1 MPSTTSQD
9 HNVDGGIAEPPQ
21 RETPSDVRFADL
33 LQEPLSELTQFAHIP
48 LPDIEAFVNR
58 SRATREAETERGR
71 KKGHVRRP
79 LNAFI
84 LYRKCYRERAVAF
97 CEAHAPGTVISHGSV
112 SSVCGASWKM
122 EPEHV
127 KVRFK
132 EWALQEL
139 RSFRKAFPNYRYQ
152 RRKVV
157 LLEEVGGGVARTR
170 PASTSDAAVSLF
182 AQQYPPA
189 PPPWFADLAQ
199 QGAEYQLAQA
209 LPFLPAEH
217 LDGFMPQGGW
227 APPMPLYLIP
237 PAPQHHLCPTD
248 ISYPQVELGTPVSS
262 PKTTAT
268 PKATLSLCSDPNDA
282 SAQQSPQP
290 VLCSRC
296 ACEVAFVGAAN
307 TRTCFLPDN
316 PAPEL
321 PPDAVVA
328 ADDSQASS
336 IDTAA
341 GNNENDGRFP
351 PFEIDDTLKAALP

>member
-1 MPSTTSQD
+1 MPSRNRMLQILQ
-9 HNVDGGIAEPPQ
+9 NNADGGIAEPPQ
-21 RETPSDVRFADL
+21 RGTPSDVRFADL
-33 LQEPLSELTQFAHIP
+33 LQEPLSELTRFAHIP
-48 LPDIEAFVNR
+48 LPDIEAFANR
-58 SRATREAETERGR
+58 SRATREAETEGGR

-84 LYRKCYRERAVAF
+84 LYRKCYRERVVAF
-97 CEAHAPGTVISHGSV
+97 CEAHAPETVVSHGSV

-127 KVRFK
+127 KVQFK

-139 RSFRKAFPNYRYQ
+139 RAFQKAFPKYRYQ
-152 RRKVV
+152 PRKVV
-157 LLEEVGGGVARTR
+157 LLEEVGGGLARTR
-170 PASTSDAAVSLF
+170 PASASDTTVSPF
-182 AQQYPPA
+182 VRQSPPA
-189 PPPWFADLAQ
+189 PPPWFAGLAQ
-199 QGAEYQLAQA
+199 QGAEHQLAQG

-217 LDGFMPQGGW
+217 LDGFIPQCGW
-227 APPMPLYLIP
+227 APQMPLYLIP

-248 ISYPQVELGTPVSS
+248 
-262 PKTTAT
+262 TTAT
-268 PKATLSLCSDPNDA
+268 LKATLSVCPDPDAA

-296 ACEVAFVGAAN
+296 ACEVAFAGAAN
-307 TRTCFLPDN
+307 RRTCFLPDN

-336 IDTAA
+336 SIDTAA

-351 PFEIDDTLKAALP
+351 SFEIDDTHKAALP